1 MYNTCF
7 YLALRPPFF
16 AQQYSCSEKTTLFSE
31 QVLQAAEL
39 PHWEA
44 SFAASGGN
52 KRWTQGRKR
61 AVWRPNKSAF
71 RHWQAGRR
79 SE

>member
-39 PHWEA
+39 PHLEVLV
-44 SFAASGGN
+44 AASGGN
-52 KRWTQGRKR
+52 KQ
-61 AVWRPNKSAF
+61 
-71 RHWQAGRR
+71 
-79 SE
+79 

>member
-7 YLALRPPFF
+7 CLPLRPPFF

-39 PHWEA
+39 PHREV
-44 SFAASGGN
+44 SVAASGGN
-52 KRWTQGRKR
+52 KQWTQGRKR

>member
-7 YLALRPPFF
+7 CLTLRPPLI

-31 QVLQAAEL
+31 QFFQALGL

-44 SFAASGGN
+44 SFAASRGK
-52 KRWTQGRKR
+52 KRWAQSQKQ
-61 AVWRPNKSAF
+61 AVSRLKEAAF
-71 RHWQAGRR
+71 RR
-79 SE
+79 

>member
-7 YLALRPPFF
+7 CLALRPPLI

-39 PHWEA
+39 PHREVLV
-44 SFAASGGN
+44 AASGGN
-52 KRWTQGRKR
+52 KQ
-61 AVWRPNKSAF
+61 
-71 RHWQAGRR
+71 
-79 SE
+79 

>member
-1 MYNTCF
+1 MNNIYMYNTCF

-44 SFAASGGN
+44 SFAASGGLSRGIWRE
-52 KRWTQGRKR
+52 K
-61 AVWRPNKSAF
+61 AVD
-71 RHWQAGRR
+71 AGPKTGCL
-79 SE
+79 EAE

>member
-7 YLALRPPFF
+7 CLALRPPLI

-39 PHWEA
+39 PHLKVLV
-44 SFAASGGN
+44 AASGG
-52 KRWTQGRKR
+52 KKQRTQGRKR
-61 AVWRPNKSAF
+61 AVWKPSKSAF
-71 RHWQAGRR
+71 RH
-79 SE
+79 